1 MPPSGIRC
9 IPLRHSEHVN
19 KNPHRHYSLGPRTR
33 LTISVPRN
41 ISLPSLKQVSYTGC
55 LFVSVLCVVFGF
67 GTKHVG
73 LWSKIGFRIESVEA
87 VLKSEVGQFRFPE
100 HFSLCQRI
108 QPAIPFGC
116 SHKKNETRLLF
127 NFLSKASSSCLLPQH
142 QPP

>member
-1 MPPSGIRC
+1 MSNFSTSRNIANIIPTVERSDFELPLLVPPSGIRC

-73 LWSKIGFRIESVEA
+73 LSSKIGFRIESVEA

-100 HFSLCQRI
+100 HFSLCQPTSNSI
-108 QPAIPFGC
+108 
-116 SHKKNETRLLF
+116 
-127 NFLSKASSSCLLPQH
+127 
-142 QPP
+142 